1 MQEKLKGMPFVD
13 DGSPDANQL
22 KAELATT
29 QATLEKGAKVNATLQ
44 AKLAKHEGELS
55 VLKKEK
61 MELSQF
67 NAEWETA
74 YTQLMQESQG
84 TTSDH
89 SGQLEALRAKK
100 KAKIAQI
107 RQT

>member
-44 AKLAKHEGELS
+44 AKLAKH
-55 VLKKEK
+55 
-61 MELSQF
+61 
-67 NAEWETA
+67 
-74 YTQLMQESQG
+74 
-84 TTSDH
+84 
-89 SGQLEALRAKK
+89 
-100 KAKIAQI
+100 
-107 RQT
+107 